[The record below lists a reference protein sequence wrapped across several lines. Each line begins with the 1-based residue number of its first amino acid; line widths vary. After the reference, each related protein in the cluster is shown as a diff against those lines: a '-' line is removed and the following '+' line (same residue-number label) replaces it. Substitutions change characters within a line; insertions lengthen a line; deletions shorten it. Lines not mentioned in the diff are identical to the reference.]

1 MEKPLFLAS
10 HKTKQLVIRLD
21 FMHVSL
27 LINSCEI
34 IVSSLSYFFVS
45 SSIWQRFQ
53 NSLKAS
59 FIIQLYLLL
68 KKIIQLYLPIV
79 LFYRPETFFIENI
92 KYYYYFLNKCLVW
105 FVVPTYICKTVL
117 LLWLKHAILWKTNF
131 FTLCQSLYLRYYY
144 FG

>member
-1 MEKPLFLAS
+1 MEKSHLLAS
-10 HKTKQLVIRLD
+10 HKSKQLVIRLD
-21 FMHVSL
+21 FLLVSL
-27 LINSCEI
+27 LIDSCEI

-59 FIIQLYLLL
+59 L
-68 KKIIQLYLPIV
+68 IIQLYLPIV
-79 LFYRPETFFIENI
+79 LFYSPETFFIENI

-105 FVVPTYICKTVL
+105 FVVPTNICNTVL
-117 LLWLKHAILWKTNF
+117 LLWLKHSILWKTNF

>member
-1 MEKPLFLAS
+1 MEKSLFLDS
-10 HKTKQLVIRLD
+10 HKSKQLVIRLD

-27 LINSCEI
+27 LIDSCEI

-59 FIIQLYLLL
+59 FIIQLYL
-68 KKIIQLYLPIV
+68 PIV
-79 LFYRPETFFIENI
+79 LFYSPETFFIENI

-117 LLWLKHAILWKTNF
+117 LLWLKHSILWKTNF

>member
-1 MEKPLFLAS
+1 MEKSLFLDS
-10 HKTKQLVIRLD
+10 HKSKQLVIRLD

-27 LINSCEI
+27 LIDSCEI

-53 NSLKAS
+53 NSFKAS
-59 FIIQLYLLL
+59 F
-68 KKIIQLYLPIV
+68 IIQLYLPIV
-79 LFYRPETFFIENI
+79 LFYSPETFFIENI

-117 LLWLKHAILWKTNF
+117 LLWLKHSILWKTNF

>member
-1 MEKPLFLAS
+1 MEKSLFLDS
-10 HKTKQLVIRLD
+10 HKSKQLVIRLD

-27 LINSCEI
+27 LIDSCEI

-59 FIIQLYLLL
+59 FIIQLYLS
-68 KKIIQLYLPIV
+68 IV
-79 LFYRPETFFIENI
+79 LFYSPETFFIENI

-105 FVVPTYICKTVL
+105 FVVPTYICKTVASMIKAFYFVKDKFLHLMSIIIFAL
-117 LLWLKHAILWKTNF
+117 LLFWLVWF
-131 FTLCQSLYLRYYY
+131 
-144 FG
+144 